1 MLLCRITA
9 NNTSEAIL
17 WLPLLCV
24 SHLAAGQKTTRRGLL
39 SARKYANRE
48 SSVVQRRINRKK
60 AKKNKKSSKKPKKP
74 KKSEKPKKSKKQRNQ
89 KKKKTKKTILQDSGP
104 IHMYLTEFLNIG
116 FFCFFDF
123 LGFFVFFGF
132 VELFLVF
139 RAFFVFLAFLG

>member
-1 MLLCRITA
+1 M
-9 NNTSEAIL
+9 
-17 WLPLLCV
+17 

-60 AKKNKKSSKKPKKP
+60 AKKQKKLEETKKTKKI
-74 KKSEKPKKSKKQRNQ
+74 KNTKET
-89 KKKKTKKTILQDSGP
+89 KKKTKKTILQDSGP

-123 LGFFVFFGF
+123 LGFFDFFVFFWF
-132 VELFLVF
+132 FELFL
-139 RAFFVFLAFLG
+139 FFWLFWVKL